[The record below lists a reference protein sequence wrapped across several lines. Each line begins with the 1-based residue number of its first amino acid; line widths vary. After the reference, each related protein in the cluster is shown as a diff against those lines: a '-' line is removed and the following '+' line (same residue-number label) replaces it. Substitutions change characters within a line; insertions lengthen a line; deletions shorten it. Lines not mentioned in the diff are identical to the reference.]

1 MIQSKVAEDLDADE
15 EVMWFAGAYL
25 IALSALTP
33 VIGRLATIF
42 APRNIVVPV
51 SLLVAAGSAITASA
65 TAFARFTVGR
75 LISKE
80 RRGMYM
86 ALVNMGFTAGLSF
99 GAIMYGALL
108 PCIGWRAI
116 FWAQALVSVAAGA
129 GVYLSVPE
137 SSQPRKKLN
146 DGMSAAQ
153 KLASID
159 YVGVVALTTTISLFL
174 YALIGDIRPYCI
186 ALSFVFLGVFVLWE
200 CRFATDPIIPLKILS
215 SKDVLY
221 TCFAQLIFVST
232 RWSLLYYG
240 PIFMLVVKSFSPSVS
255 GSILIPTN
263 IGFGGGGLLIGW
275 LHIRHHGSF
284 WLSSVLSL
292 AIFCLT
298 LVLVASSGSTSSPTW
313 LFVLYVFLNG
323 LATGGGVNYTLAHM
337 LHLTSPDVHFVST
350 SLLGMFRGFGGSFG
364 TAIGGGY
371 FMRLLKSLLTEGFA
385 RLDGGVISPRHEDL
399 VVKLA
404 GRPSFVFDGGLSA
417 NEETIARNGYAAALQ
432 QTWRMAALVGLAAIV
447 LQGMCG
453 WRAPDESNEAGDG
466 DIADNERS
474 DD

>member
-42 APRNIVVPV
+42 VPRNIVIPV
-51 SLLVAAGSAITASA
+51 SLLVAAGSALTASA
-65 TAFARFTVGR
+65 TTFVRFTIGR
-75 LISKE
+75 VVTGMGAAGVFTLSMIFVLQLTSKE

-99 GAIMYGALL
+99 GAIMY
-108 PCIGWRAI
+108 
-116 FWAQALVSVAAGA
+116 AAGA

-146 DGMSAAQ
+146 GGMSAAQ

-159 YVGVVALTTTISLFL
+159 YFGVVALTATISLFL

-215 SKDVLY
+215 SKDVLC

-240 PIFMLVVKSFSPSVS
+240 PVFMLVVKGFSLSVS

-284 WLSSVLSL
+284 WLSSILSL

-298 LVLVASSGSTSSPTW
+298 LVLVASSGSTSSPSW

-371 FMRLLKSLLTEGFA
+371 FMRLLKSLLTEEFA
-385 RLDGGVISPRHEDL
+385 RLDGGVMSPRHEDL

-404 GRPSFVFDGGLSA
+404 GRPSYVFDGGLSA
-417 NEETIARNGYAAALQ
+417 NEEIIARSGYAAALQ
-432 QTWRMAALVGLAAIV
+432 QTWRMAALVGLTSIV

-453 WRAPDESNEAGDG
+453 WRAPDGINEVGDG